1 MGSWGEPVLV
11 GEVVH
16 PSHENIDLNL
26 HSLQTRKFY
35 ESFIMNQ
42 TREIKWARL

>member
-1 MGSWGEPVLV
+1 MTSWGEPVLV

-35 ESFIMNQ
+35 ESFIMSQ

>member
-16 PSHENIDLNL
+16 SSHENIDLNL
-26 HSLQTRKFY
+26 HSLQTREYTSLNVYSGK
-35 ESFIMNQ
+35 
-42 TREIKWARL
+42 EILILLN